1 MLTSIQYMKLYGDT
15 NYNGQNTSNIIGN
28 NTSNIMGNNTSNLIG
43 NTSAMT
49 GNNTTNIM
57 GQTQMGEATNHIYL
71 LMAQKQEDQ
80 AMISNLKN
88 RLQKIEQSSTLQ
100 VEALKQQMLH
110 LQETNVKL
118 KEQHMG
124 NENPMSI
131 ESRIGRQ
138 DQHSQEIIT
147 MLRQEN
153 LKLKEDLEQQ

>member
-1 MLTSIQYMKLYGDT
+1 MKLYGDT

-100 VEALKQQMLH
+100 VEALK
-110 LQETNVKL
+110 
-118 KEQHMG
+118 
-124 NENPMSI
+124 
-131 ESRIGRQ
+131 
-138 DQHSQEIIT
+138 
-147 MLRQEN
+147 
-153 LKLKEDLEQQ
+153 

>member
-15 NYNGQNTSNIIGN
+15 NYNGQNTSNIMGN

-57 GQTQMGEATNHIYL
+57 GQTQNGEATNHIHI

-88 RLQKIEQSSTLQ
+88 RLHKIEQSSTLQ

-110 LQETNVKL
+110 L
-118 KEQHMG
+118 
-124 NENPMSI
+124 
-131 ESRIGRQ
+131 
-138 DQHSQEIIT
+138 
-147 MLRQEN
+147 
-153 LKLKEDLEQQ
+153 